1 MRVKLGLGSVK
12 DAAPA
17 AKGYR
22 IWDQE
27 LSGFGLKVFPSGVKT
42 FFIRYRAH
50 GGGRTAP
57 VRELKIGNFPIVTPD
72 MARAKARSILASVQV
87 EGADPAV
94 NLQRKRAEITV
105 AQLCDLY
112 LDPVSGC
119 SGKKPSTLRTDRSRI
134 SAHIKPLL
142 GDLKV
147 GAVSARD
154 VQRFKRDVEQGRARR
169 SEKWGP
175 RAVSVVRGGRGAATR
190 TLGLLGGIFS
200 WGVRE
205 GHVESNPV
213 AGVERA
219 KDGQSE
225 RFLTSTELARL
236 GESIEQAAREGVT
249 GKGLAVIR
257 LLTLTGARKGEIEA
271 LRWSEVDF
279 ERGCLRL
286 GDSKTGQKVV
296 PVGAGPLAIL
306 SGLADDRDED
316 SPFVFPAYGDH
327 LMHYTGTP
335 KVWFRV
341 RDMACLSDVR
351 LHDLRH
357 TFASL
362 AAARGESLLMIGK
375 LLGHADVK
383 TTARYAHLADD
394 PVRRAADNIAAAAC
408 AALSGSNAEVISLRA
423 S

>member
-1 MRVKLGLGSVK
+1 MRVKLGLGSMRE
-12 DAAPA
+12 AAPA
-17 AKGYR
+17 AKAYR
-22 IWDQE
+22 LWDQE
-27 LSGFGLKVFPSGVKT
+27 LSGFGLKVLPSGVKT
-42 FFIRYRAH
+42 FFVWYRAN

-57 VRELKIGNFPIVTPD
+57 RRELKIGNFPTVTPD

-87 EGADPAV
+87 EGADPATT
-94 NLQRKRAEITV
+94 LQQKRAEITV

-119 SGKKPSTLRTDRSRI
+119 SGKKPSTRRTDRSRI
-134 SAHIKPLL
+134 GAHIKPLL

-147 GAVSARD
+147 GAVSTRD

-200 WGVRE
+200 WGIRE
-205 GHVESNPV
+205 GHVEANPV

-219 KDGQSE
+219 KDRQSE
-225 RFLTSTELARL
+225 RFLTSAELARL
-236 GESIEQAAREGVT
+236 GESIEQAAREGVNA
-249 GKGLAVIR
+249 KGLAVIR
-257 LLTLTGARKGEIEA
+257 LLSLTGARKGEIEA

-296 PVGAGPLAIL
+296 PVGAGPLALL
-306 SGLADDRDED
+306 SGLASEPQGT
-316 SPFVFPAYGDH
+316 SPFVFPAAGDC
-327 LMHYTGTP
+327 LSHYTGTP
-335 KVWFRV
+335 KVWLRV
-341 RDMACLSDVR
+341 RALAELSDVR

-375 LLGHADVK
+375 LLGHTDVK

-394 PVRRAADNIAAAAC
+394 PVRQAANDVSANALAAMQGRKGQ
-408 AALSGSNAEVISLRA
+408 LIRA
-423 S
+423 SR

>member
-1 MRVKLGLGSVK
+1 MRVRLGLNAVK
-12 DAAPA
+12 DAVPA
-17 AKGYR
+17 AKAFR
-22 IWDQE
+22 VWDQE
-27 LSGFGLKVFPSGVKT
+27 LPGFGLKVLPSGVKT
-42 FFIRYRAH
+42 FFVWYRAH

-57 VRELKIGNFPIVTPD
+57 RRELKIGNFPTVTPD

-87 EGADPAV
+87 EGSDPAA

-112 LDPVSGC
+112 LDPENGGC
-119 SGKKPSTLRTDRSRI
+119 ADKKSSTVRTDRSRI
-134 SAHIKPLL
+134 GAHIKPLL

-175 RAVSVVRGGRGAATR
+175 RAVSVVRGGRGAAAR

-200 WGVRE
+200 WGIRE
-205 GHVESNPV
+205 GHTHANPV

-219 KDGQSE
+219 KDRQSE
-225 RFLTSTELARL
+225 RFLSATELARL
-236 GESIEQAAREGVT
+236 GESIEHAAREGANP
-249 GKGLAVIR
+249 KGLAVIR
-257 LLTLTGARKGEIEA
+257 LLSLTGARKGEIEG

-286 GDSKTGQKVV
+286 GDSKTGQKVI

-306 SGLADDRDED
+306 NGLVEERDKD
-316 SPFVFPAYGDH
+316 SPFVFPAAGDSEA
-327 LMHYTGTP
+327 HYSGTP
-335 KVWFRV
+335 KVWLRV
-341 RDMACLSDVR
+341 RTLAGLHDVR

-394 PVRRAADNIAAAAC
+394 PIRRAANDVADAAS
-408 AALSGSNAEVISLRA
+408 AALQGRQGTVVRFG
-423 S
+423 